1 MFAPEPAP
9 TGARRVTMYNPK
21 THEILLK
28 SIASARSG
36 AELDMMRGLARTHY
50 AGIMRAD
57 LEAAVAKRWS
67 GLPDGE
73 TPSR

>member
-1 MFAPEPAP
+1 
-9 TGARRVTMYNPK
+9 MYNPK

-36 AELDMMRGLARTHY
+36 AELDMMRRLARTHY
-50 AGIMRAD
+50 AGIMRED

-67 GLPDGE
+67 GLPNGE